1 MRFVLAIAACLT
13 ASVPAAAWAQAKPAD
28 TVTVYRCT
36 DAGGR
41 QSLRDSPCPKGQKQ
55 QTREMVRPKDAPKR
69 AALAPTVVT
78 APGRNRSASGSS

>member
-13 ASVPAAAWAQAKPAD
+13 ASVPAATWAQAKPAD

-36 DAGGR
+36 DASGR

-55 QTREMVRPKDAPKR
+55 
-69 AALAPTVVT
+69 
-78 APGRNRSASGSS
+78 